1 MGHSNGLG
9 YIPDAAASAG
19 AERGRTKRAQARIWT
34 ERVYSER
41 RRRDALFPDGLFGEP
56 AWDLL
61 LALFTAREKGEPM
74 ILCEAYRAAKVS
86 DTTGRRLL
94 DQLEKEGLIS
104 RRRAPRSRKTRL
116 VELTADGVERL
127 TAFWAPLSGATA

>member
-1 MGHSNGLG
+1 MGQTSNGLN
-9 YIPDAAASAG
+9 YRPDPAVLAG
-19 AERGRTKRAQARIWT
+19 PEKLQARRGPTRLWT
-34 ERVYSER
+34 ERVYAER
-41 RRRDALFPDGLFGEP
+41 RRRDALFPEGIFGEP

-74 ILCEAYRAAKVS
+74 ILCEAYRAAHVS

-116 VELTADGVERL
+116 VELTADAVERM
-127 TAFWAPLSGATA
+127 TEFWPR

>member
-1 MGHSNGLG
+1 MGHSGNGLNFT
-9 YIPDAAASAG
+9 PDPAASAG
-19 AERGRTKRAQARIWT
+19 PEKTQTKRGQTRLWT

-61 LALFTAREKGEPM
+61 LALFTAREKGEEM
-74 ILCEAYRAAKVS
+74 ILCAAYRAAHVS

-104 RRRAPRSRKTRL
+104 RRRAPDSRKTRL
-116 VELTADGVERL
+116 VELTPDAVERM
-127 TAFWAPLSGATA
+127 TEFWPR

>member
-1 MGHSNGLG
+1 MGQISNGGLG
-9 YIPDAAASAG
+9 HIPDAAASAG
-19 AERGRTKRAQARIWT
+19 RARGRQARIWT
-34 ERVYSER
+34 ERVYAER

-61 LALFTAREKGEPM
+61 LALFTAREKGETM
-74 ILCEAYRAAKVS
+74 ILCEAYRAARVS

-94 DQLEKEGLIS
+94 EQLEKEGLIS

-116 VELTADGVERL
+116 VELTPDGVERMA
-127 TAFWAPLSGATA
+127 AFWAPLSGATA